1 MKKLILFAIVAV
13 LGKPT
18 LYAQNLNDTS
28 AIEKT
33 GWLLYKDDHVIWFE
47 SDLRKSVKNKAFF
60 NQSKYPN
67 GLVVDYLSIAKYYK
81 SIAACYSIKDLSQID
96 TVTKKADYT
105 LPDSICILPVRV
117 KFIRV
122 NRPVSELLKP
132 MGLSF
137 MKDSNEVTIAYNF
150 EADYGVSGL
159 ELLRKRDKKKIKKV
173 KDYTVTPDQ

>member
-1 MKKLILFAIVAV
+1 
-13 LGKPT
+13 
-18 LYAQNLNDTS
+18 
-28 AIEKT
+28 
-33 GWLLYKDDHVIWFE
+33 
-47 SDLRKSVKNKAFF
+47 
-60 NQSKYPN
+60 
-67 GLVVDYLSIAKYYK
+67 
-81 SIAACYSIKDLSQID
+81 
-96 TVTKKADYT
+96 
-105 LPDSICILPVRV
+105 V

-159 ELLRKRDKKKIKKV
+159 ELLRKRDKKKINKV